1 MSKKNKS
8 VLSIML
14 ALVILLAPLS
24 ALHAKA
30 ENEKP
35 YIDITTTYI
44 LTGEIKLTDGTI
56 LEFPEERHEVR
67 EQYYP
72 DGTWINEEEY
82 NAQMEELGGSADSH
96 LLSWAEE
103 NGFSLGSTYVTRTNT
118 DSDIVTHYYNS
129 NDEEV
134 TSGESYYVN
143 RGTQEMTCHLYYDAS
158 EPIYNYEL
166 KYNWYYYIGSDDLSV
181 SFDARENELKSVR
194 AYYYSDGTE
203 IPFSESDYTYNGSNL
218 VCINRTFLDSLGV
231 GEYRFEFY
239 FETPNYG
246 LSTNAYITIVEAS
259 YSFNQTELEYKK
271 GIDGNKKVYAE
282 APDNSLTAV
291 LADGVDT
298 NGMWSASF
306 GGRELEITLNG
317 SLFESLDVGTHV
329 LTFVFKDGTS
339 RTVTANVVDS
349 FWADAE
355 YDQPYNDHTR
365 NYILTGEILLPDG
378 TSLVFPE
385 ERHTV
390 HEQRTRDW
398 ELLNEEEWNTQMQQ
412 LGGNPYQHL
421 TDWASQYGYNLDFNV
436 YVTYKLE
443 SFNSVAFYFNNNGE
457 EISYDTIDWES
468 NDYYAVDRQTYV
480 ESYHLFYDASQP
492 IYNYHL
498 SFDERHLVGS
508 GDLLVSFDAPENSLT
523 GISKLDQN
531 TYEWVEVPVSES
543 TYQYNGTDQVS
554 FSGSF
559 LDSLGVGEYQFMF
572 NFLKGGE
579 NWPVCANI
587 TVADYSYEVTPSNL
601 TYSKGIDTSL
611 TFKVEAPDNSLTK
624 IEADGFDTTGMWST
638 TYSDGKLEVTVN
650 SAFLDGLNAGENTV
664 TLVFANGTTR
674 TITVNART
682 GYYSDVENRYTIKG
696 EIVKD
701 DGTVIPFEDYTFVVK
716 DQYYPDGTRINEE
729 EYYEQLNQL
738 GMLGERFYQ
747 WAAEQGY
754 PERDEVEEHQEDTVW
769 MTNNYFYN
777 SNNEE
782 ITESECNWAA
792 GDYSVTRGYIEYITY
807 YQYKAHSY
815 ELIEGEGSVFVQ
827 NSGRRLKFVYDATPA
842 SLRRVVIDDTTETT
856 LGALWEETNVAVEL
870 TPNDGYL
877 NNLSVGDH
885 TITVYFSNGISTTAN
900 FKVVAPG
907 EGGEETLPHE
917 ATEHVIKVTGKITK
931 LDGTVLVFNEGNYS
945 YLELWDADGYLVDLA
960 GTQEKESQYSEL
972 ESQLWKWAAENGF
985 EGKGDVSYNTTTE
998 TFNLYFNSKGEAI
1011 ASENYNPNNGDYS
1024 IIATREIRTVNYLYK
1039 ESIIDVPHDEYTYQV
1054 IPVYEHYLDSCMRGS
1069 DHLFLDID
1077 APADSLTS
1085 ISIDGIEMVEGMWE
1099 SWPATDGI
1107 YGIKTVL
1114 LLKLLMQLPDGETDA
1129 HFTFSDGHE
1138 SDCVIKITDPYTYK
1152 AQESDGQVYIIHSNK
1167 NLQFH
1172 YDVYPTQ
1179 GYFVYIDGV
1188 FLGGNKWGGAGS
1200 PVLSATWL
1208 DQLEE
1213 GEHVVVLKFE
1223 VAQKES
1229 VPLKI
1234 KVLYSYEILE
1244 GKENEYNAAEGGEVS
1259 VHIDGPLNMVQNVLV
1274 DGKVVDPSNYDL
1286 TEGSTIVTFHED
1298 YLKTLANDK
1307 HYVQV
1312 EYKRYDDKEVYTA
1325 KATIT
1330 VTQST
1335 AEPTD
1340 DNSSDNN
1347 SSDTNSSDTNS
1358 SDTNSSD
1365 SSSSGESSGTGSD
1378 SSDNKD
1384 ESSKTESGSSANES
1398 SKTDSSSATDSS
1410 NKDNS
1415 SKEDSQ
1421 SGDSDKPKTG
1431 DAGVVAAAC
1440 LLMVSMIG
1448 IAGAVVLKK
1457 KFAAE
1462 K

>member
-1 MSKKNKS
+1 MYQVGGNGYQP
-8 VLSIML
+8 
-14 ALVILLAPLS
+14 LLDWA
-24 ALHAKA
+24 A
-30 ENEKP
+30 ENE
-35 YIDITTTYI
+35 YD
-44 LTGEIKLTDGTI
+44 L
-56 LEFPEERHEVR
+56 
-67 EQYYP
+67 
-72 DGTWINEEEY
+72 
-82 NAQMEELGGSADSH
+82 GSA
-96 LLSWAEE
+96 
-103 NGFSLGSTYVTRTNT
+103 YVTITNT
-118 DSDIVTHYYNS
+118 YNDIVTHYYNS

-134 TSGESYYVN
+134 SANDSDYWVN
-143 RGTQEMTCHLYYDAS
+143 HGTQEMTCHLYYDAS
-158 EPIYNYEL
+158 EPIYNYTL
-166 KYNWYYYIGSDDLSV
+166 SYDGYYYLGSGDLNI

-231 GEYRFEFY
+231 GEYRFEFN

-246 LSTNAYITIVEAS
+246 LSTNASITIVEAS

-421 TDWASQYGYNLDFNV
+421 TDWASQNGYNLDGSV
-436 YVTYKLE
+436 YIEYKLE
-443 SFNSVAFYFNNNGE
+443 SFNSVAYYFNNNGE

-468 NDYYAVDRQTYV
+468 NDYYAVSRQNYV

-531 TYEWVEVPVSES
+531 TYEWVEVPASES

-572 NFLKGGE
+572 TFLKGEE
-579 NWPVCANI
+579 NWYAYATIN
-587 TVADYSYEVTPSNL
+587 VADYSYEVTPSNL

-696 EIVKD
+696 EIVQD

-754 PERDEVEEHQEDTVW
+754 PERDEVEERQEDTVW
-769 MTNNYFYN
+769 MTDQYFYN
-777 SNNEE
+777 TNNEE

-792 GDYSVTRGYIEYITY
+792 GDYSVTRGYIEYITFY
-807 YQYKAHSY
+807 RYKAHSY

-827 NSGRRLKFVYDATPA
+827 NSGRRLKFVYDATQA
-842 SLRRVVIDDTTETT
+842 SLKRVVIDDTIETS
-856 LGALWEETNVAVEL
+856 LGAMWGESNAAVEL
-870 TPNDGYL
+870 TPSDDYL

-885 TITVYFSNGISTTAN
+885 TITVYFQNGKSTTAN
-900 FKVVAPG
+900 FKVVPAG

-917 ATEHVIKVTGKITK
+917 ATEHVLKMTGKITK
-931 LDGTVLVFNEGNYS
+931 RDGTVLTFNEGDYS
-945 YLELWDADGYLVDLA
+945 YLELRDADGYLVDLA
-960 GTQEKESQYSEL
+960 GTQEKERQYSEF
-972 ESQLWKWAAENGF
+972 ESKLWKWAAENGF
-985 EGKGDVSYNTTTE
+985 EGKGDIEETTTTE
-998 TFNLYFNSKGEAI
+998 TFSLYFNSKGEVI

-1024 IIATREIRTVNYLYK
+1024 ITATRQILVLNYLYK

-1069 DHLFLDID
+1069 DHLILDID
-1077 APADSLTS
+1077 APADSLSS
-1085 ISIDGIEMVEGMWE
+1085 ISIKGVDITEGMWS
-1099 SWPATDGI
+1099 SWASD
-1107 YGIKTVL
+1107 YGMKAALQVN
-1114 LLKLLMQLPDGETDA
+1114 LLMLLPDGETNV

-1152 AQESDGQVYIIHSNK
+1152 CTDGDVQIYIIHSGK
-1167 NLQFH
+1167 DLQLH
-1172 YDVYPTQ
+1172 YNVYPNQ
-1179 GYFVYIDGV
+1179 PYQVYANDEFV
-1188 FLGGNKWGGAGS
+1188 GGNKWGGGGS
-1200 PVLSATWL
+1200 PTLQARWL
-1208 DQLEE
+1208 DNLEE
-1213 GEHVVVLKFE
+1213 GEYVLVIKYDT
-1223 VAQKES
+1223 ATKES
-1229 VPLKI
+1229 VPITL

-1298 YLKTLANDK
+1298 YLKTLADGK
-1307 HYVQV
+1307 HTVQV
-1312 EYKRYDDKEVYTA
+1312 EYKRYDGVEVDTA
-1325 KATIT
+1325 EATIT

-1347 SSDTNSSDTNS
+1347 SSDN
-1358 SDTNSSD
+1358 NSSD
-1365 SSSSGESSGTGSD
+1365 SSSSGDSSGTGSD

-1384 ESSKTESGSSANES
+1384 ESTKTESGSSANES

-1421 SGDSDKPKTG
+1421 GGDSDKPKTG
-1431 DAGVVAAAC
+1431 DAGFVAAAC
-1440 LLMVSMIG
+1440 LLMVSLIG

>member
-35 YIDITTTYI
+35 YNDITATYI

-72 DGTWINEEEY
+72 DGTYVNEEEY
-82 NAQMEELGGSADSH
+82 NAQMYQVGGNGYQPLLDWAAENGYNLGSVYVKDQGGSNH
-96 LLSWAEE
+96 NL
-103 NGFSLGSTYVTRTNT
+103 VT
-118 DSDIVTHYYNS
+118 SYYYSS
-129 NDEEV
+129 NDEEFDPDV
-134 TSGESYYVN
+134 VGWPSEEYYQVS
-143 RGTQEMTCHLYYDAS
+143 RGTYDHAYHLYYDAS

-194 AYYYSDGTE
+194 AYYCSDGTE

-231 GEYRFEFY
+231 GEYYFEFY
-239 FETPNYG
+239 FETPNLG
-246 LSTNAYITIVEAS
+246 LWKSANITIAEAS
-259 YSFNQTELEYKK
+259 YSLSANELEYIK
-271 GIDGNKKVYAE
+271 GVDGNKNVYAE
-282 APDNSLTAV
+282 APNNSLTAV
-291 LADGVDT
+291 LADGADT
-298 NGMWSASF
+298 NGMWSTSF
-306 GGRELEITLNG
+306 EGRDLLITLN
-317 SLFESLDVGTHV
+317 STLFESLDVGTHV
-329 LTFVFKDGTS
+329 LTFEFKDGTS
-339 RTVTANVVDS
+339 CTLPVKVANS
-349 FWADAE
+349 FWTDAE
-355 YDQPYNDHTR
+355 YDQPYNEETR

-390 HEQRTRDW
+390 HLQRTREW
-398 ELLNEEEWNTQMQQ
+398 ETLNEEEYNTQMAQ

-421 TDWASQYGYNLDFNV
+421 TEWASQYGYNLDFNV

-443 SFNSVAFYFNNNGE
+443 SFNSVTFYFNNNGE

-468 NDYYAVDRQTYV
+468 NDYYTVDRQTYV

-572 NFLKGGE
+572 IFLKGGE

-696 EIVKD
+696 EIVQD

-747 WAAEQGY
+747 WAAKQGY
-754 PERDEVEEHQEDTVW
+754 PEREEVEERQEDTVW
-769 MTNNYFYN
+769 MTDQYFYN
-777 SNNEE
+777 TNNEE

-792 GDYSVTRGYIEYITY
+792 GDYSVTRGYIEYITFY
-807 YQYKAHSY
+807 RYKAHSY

-827 NSGRRLKFVYDATPA
+827 NSGRRLKFVYDATQA
-842 SLRRVVIDDTTETT
+842 SLKRVVIDDTIETS
-856 LGALWEETNVAVEL
+856 LGAMWGESNAAVEL
-870 TPNDGYL
+870 TPSDGYL

-885 TITVYFSNGISTTAN
+885 TITVYFANGKSTTAN
-900 FKVVAPG
+900 FKVVPAG

-917 ATEHVIKVTGKITK
+917 ATEHVLKMTGKITK
-931 LDGTVLVFNEGNYS
+931 LDGTVLAFNEGDYS
-945 YLELWDADGYLVDLA
+945 YLELRDADGYLVDLA
-960 GTQEKESQYSEL
+960 GTQEKESQYSEF
-972 ESQLWKWAAENGF
+972 ESKLWRWAAENGF
-985 EGKGDVSYNTTTE
+985 EGKGDTSYKTTTE
-998 TFNLYFNSKGEAI
+998 TFSLYFNSKGEVI

-1024 IIATREIRTVNYLYK
+1024 IIATREIRTVNYIYK

-1054 IPVYEHYLDSCMRGS
+1054 IPVYEQYLDSCMRGS
-1069 DHLFLDID
+1069 DHLNLDVD

-1085 ISIDGIEMVEGMWE
+1085 ISIEGVEITEGMWH
-1099 SWPATDGI
+1099 SWPAD
-1107 YGIKTVL
+1107 YGTKAVL
-1114 LLKLLMQLPDGETDA
+1114 EMSLLMQLPDEETNV

-1138 SDCVIKITDPYTYK
+1138 SDCVIKITDPYTYTCT
-1152 AQESDGQVYIIHSNK
+1152 DGDVQIYIIHSGK
-1167 NLQFH
+1167 DLQLH
-1172 YDVYPTQ
+1172 YDVYPNQ
-1179 GYFVYIDGV
+1179 PYEVYANDEFV
-1188 FLGGNKWGGAGS
+1188 GGNKWGGGGS
-1200 PVLSATWL
+1200 PTLQARWL
-1208 DQLEE
+1208 DKLEE
-1213 GEHVVVLKFE
+1213 GEYVLVIKYHT
-1223 VAQKES
+1223 ATKES
-1229 VPLKI
+1229 VPITLK
-1234 KVLYSYEILE
+1234 VRYSYEILE

-1274 DGKVVDPSNYDL
+1274 DDKVVDPSNYDL

-1298 YLKTLANDK
+1298 YLKTLADGE
-1307 HYVQV
+1307 HTVQV
-1312 EYKRYDDKEVYTA
+1312 EYKRYDGEEVDTA

-1365 SSSSGESSGTGSD
+1365 SSSSGESSGTGSE

-1384 ESSKTESGSSANES
+1384 ES

-1415 SKEDSQ
+1415 SKEESQ

-1440 LLMVSMIG
+1440 LLMVSLIG